1 MFETAMVL
9 LAREPNKVELVSKR
23 SMAVRARV
31 SASGKR
37 SSSAAP
43 ASANASAPFCSCVCR
58 LISLAP
64 SSASTD
70 RPTIT
75 TSMIVTYG
83 RITPLVSFQNALANC
98 VPFLRTGQV
107 GVIEHT
113 PLCLMRVNWWPLRRV
128 HGSGAYQ
135 GGGIITAR
143 LPVSHDGHLPDVRGG
158 NDPAA
163 VQRLKCQ
170 SGFRLPN
177 TPSVSPF
184 GPAVK

>member
-1 MFETAMVL
+1 MFEAAMVL

-83 RITPLVSFQNALANC
+83 RITPLVSFQNALVNC

-113 PLCLMRVNWWPLRRV
+113 PLCLMRVNAGRTEYSLE
-128 HGSGAYQ
+128 
-135 GGGIITAR
+135 
-143 LPVSHDGHLPDVRGG
+143 LPISYNGDLHPD
-158 NDPAA
+158 
-163 VQRLKCQ
+163 
-170 SGFRLPN
+170 
-177 TPSVSPF
+177 
-184 GPAVK
+184 